1 VKPPDDSEMLNRLA
15 ATAHLMEC
23 AHDWMRIFHDES
35 APEDVRAQAN
45 AYAEAVRREGNLP
58 ESAA

>member
-23 AHDWMRIFHDES
+23 AHDWARIARDES
-35 APEDVRAQAN
+35 APEDVREQAK
-45 AYAEAVRREGNLP
+45 AYAEAVRAEGNLP